1 MVLDCAAYNVAN
13 ILVDLLDVLPGLY
26 ILSTVGSIIFL
37 QVNKGIEIAN
47 AKADLYSSM
56 TISDMDVSYLSQR
69 ISCRSEAASRRIW
82 SRPTRTSFLTPSNLF
97 DRFRTTCCK
106 FSRLLVLN
114 DGIEMQ

>member
-37 QVNKGIEIAN
+37 QVNKGIEMAN

-56 TISDMDVSYLSQR
+56 TISDMDMCLTFR
-69 ISCRSEAASRRIW
+69 NASRVDLRRHHGG
-82 SRPTRTSFLTPSNLF
+82 SGHVQHALLF
-97 DRFRTTCCK
+97 
-106 FSRLLVLN
+106 
-114 DGIEMQ
+114 